1 MLGLMNDQTHHIMTK
16 KKKKGGDTVMTF
28 ENLFLIL
35 CNSNFLC
42 SKIQ

>member
-28 ENLFLIL
+28 WEPILNTVILIFLF
-35 CNSNFLC
+35 
-42 SKIQ
+42 